1 MIKKIDFKKINLNQ
15 IISLVIL
22 VAVFLI
28 ALKIFQSQ
36 GKKNAQIRLIQNEQK
51 KKNEILLRIADQKKK
66 NELYRETFRPR
77 DKREII
83 NRITNLAKAAGV
95 RINSLKP
102 QEEHSRSRKAISKI
116 YNEMF
121 FNLAI
126 EVDSYHQLGKFISSL
141 ESDPMM
147 FMVGSLW
154 IGRDLVSSSDWVSP
168 FKRLRVDLVIM
179 EIFFK

>member
-1 MIKKIDFKKINLNQ
+1 MIDKIDFKKINLNQ
-15 IISLVIL
+15 IISFVIL
-22 VAVFLI
+22 IAVLLI

-36 GKKNAQIRLIQNEQK
+36 GKKNTQIILIQNEQK
-51 KKNEILLRIADQKKK
+51 KRNEILLRIADQKKK
-66 NELYRETFRPR
+66 HELYRETFRPR
-77 DKREII
+77 DNREII
-83 NRITNLAKAAGV
+83 NRITNLAKADGV
-95 RINSLKP
+95 CINSLKP
-102 QEEHSRSRKAISKI
+102 QEGLFGGRKAISQI
-116 YNEMF
+116 YNKKF